1 MIVVPSF
8 QGKVEMNDLQRA
20 FCQGFE
26 PLDKH
31 ISEFGVFFRHGEE
44 EDEDDLSAFLDD
56 GDDEQ
61 HHLSMSL

>member
-1 MIVVPSF
+1 MIVVPSI

-31 ISEFGVFFRHGEE
+31 MAEFGVFFRHGEE

-56 GDDEQ
+56 GDDDQ
-61 HHLSMSL
+61 HHLSISL

>member
-1 MIVVPSF
+1 
-8 QGKVEMNDLQRA
+8 MNDLQRA

-31 ISEFGVFFRHGEE
+31 MAEFGVFFRHGEE

-56 GDDEQ
+56 GDDDQ
-61 HHLSMSL
+61 HHLSISL